1 LEVFAMNMLPAGRVV
16 IGLDG
21 SLAAYSALRY
31 AVAEARRRGAVL
43 IVVRAYAPAA
53 VRGMPDAT
61 LTREAVDEVG
71 QAFAEAMGAMPRDL
85 DVRLLTRVGE
95 PGPSLI
101 AVADGEADLIVIGG
115 SRPDRFR
122 WRRAGR
128 IAAYCAAR
136 ASCPVVVVPPP
147 GLARSGRPRQLE
159 RAAARY
165 AEQFLNVTESPRP
178 RDRTEGVS

>member
-1 LEVFAMNMLPAGRVV
+1 MWMVPAVGQVKGSGSRADPPSPSTPPGPAQPASRMVDVGRPTGPPRRDSWPYRGRPRPARLWTQLEVFAMNMLPAGRVV

-95 PGPSLI
+95 
-101 AVADGEADLIVIGG
+101 
-115 SRPDRFR
+115 
-122 WRRAGR
+122 
-128 IAAYCAAR
+128 
-136 ASCPVVVVPPP
+136 
-147 GLARSGRPRQLE
+147 
-159 RAAARY
+159 
-165 AEQFLNVTESPRP
+165 
-178 RDRTEGVS
+178 